1 MVLWTALP
9 WRLIIDN
16 VEAQFG
22 HPPPPIKTEKPVE
35 RETLKAPEPPVAPA
49 QRMRLGEELTLRVA
63 DHGRPSFVRCFK
75 KAIDLDPT
83 VTDFKVKLH
92 IELDVVGNATSAS
105 TDAGTPALNSCLVR
119 AAYGLPF
126 PAPGKPAVVDLP
138 LFYRGEP

>member
-1 MVLWTALP
+1 VLVLWTALP

-22 HPPPPIKTEKPVE
+22 QPSPPAKTEKPVE
-35 RETLKAPEPPVAPA
+35 RETLKPPDPPPAPA
-49 QRMRLGEELTLRVA
+49 PRMRLGEELTLRVA
-63 DHGRPSFVRCFK
+63 DLGRASFVRCFK
-75 KAIDLDPT
+75 KAIDADPT

-92 IELDVVGNATSAS
+92 VELDVVGNVTAASADS
-105 TDAGTPALNSCLVR
+105 KVQALDNCLVR

-138 LFYRGEP
+138 LFYRGE